1 MLVLD
6 RLCLQT
12 IGAVLSRR
20 DSVIRVVFLDTRLA
34 RLGARLL
41 VAAGFDIAELKFN
54 IGEVER
60 GADNGFFIDCIREE
74 CALAEKITRK
84 VVGSSPELQQLN
96 ELGGK
101 GSVLLRLTKVA
112 QYRIGYLESMIRLPA
127 VVDALG
133 FADCRLM
140 LKQPVDVELDELD
153 LSPRLASCVYY
164 REQFRLTKLRIRW
177 IWQFGRS

>member
-34 RLGARLL
+34 RLGARL

-84 VVGSSPELQQLN
+84 VVGSSPELQQLT
-96 ELGGK
+96 
-101 GSVLLRLTKVA
+101 S
-112 QYRIGYLESMIRLPA
+112 
-127 VVDALG
+127 
-133 FADCRLM
+133 
-140 LKQPVDVELDELD
+140 
-153 LSPRLASCVYY
+153 LAAKARCYY
-164 REQFRLTKLRIRW
+164 A
-177 IWQFGRS
+177 